1 MRREPASLTA
11 LILALGLAAPVAA
24 APKKPKY
31 FITFRET
38 LEAPGL
44 VTGVKDKVK
53 PLLLDELRKYP
64 EFVLDLPDAPQDPEG
79 LKAYFK
85 KHKLKGY
92 EINIRLT
99 KLVQKVIPPKPGE
112 RFKTLAI
119 TIAATI
125 FGTSFPDKSFAVG
138 GDGESTVEF
147 HVRQESQRDV
157 DVAKNDALKDAIQ
170 QAVVKTL
177 RQLEVGQ
184 MVPKP
189 EKSRRK
195 K

>member
-1 MRREPASLTA
+1 MRRTLVSAVAFLVVAGLVLP
-11 LILALGLAAPVAA
+11 GLAAK
-24 APKKPKY
+24 KKPKY
-31 FITFRET
+31 YITFRET
-38 LEAPGL
+38 LEAPGV
-44 VTGVKDKVK
+44 VTGVKDKVR
-53 PLLLDELRKYP
+53 PLLLEELRKYP
-64 EFVLDLPDAPQDPEG
+64 EFVLDLPDAPGDPEA

-85 KHKLKGY
+85 KNKLKGY

-147 HVRQESQRDV
+147 HVRQESLRDV
-157 DVAKNDALKDAIQ
+157 EVAKGDALKDAIQ

-184 MVPKP
+184 MVPPP
-189 EKSRRK
+189 EKSRK
-195 K
+195 KK

>member
-1 MRREPASLTA
+1 MRRELCSLTA
-11 LILALGLAAPVAA
+11 LILALGLAAPVVA

-31 FITFRET
+31 FVTFRET

-53 PLLLDELRKYP
+53 PLLLEELRKYP
-64 EFVLDLPDAPQDPEG
+64 EFVLDLPDAPQEPEA